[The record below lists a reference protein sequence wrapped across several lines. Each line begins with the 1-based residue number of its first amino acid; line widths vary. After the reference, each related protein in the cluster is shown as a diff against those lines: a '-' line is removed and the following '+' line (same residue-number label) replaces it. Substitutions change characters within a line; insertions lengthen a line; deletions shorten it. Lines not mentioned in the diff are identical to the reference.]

1 MKEGKMKKCLCVTL
15 LVLLA
20 FVSLGFAADKSN
32 FTFGVTFGPHPVGFR
47 VVHQY
52 DYSRVYKPA
61 FDLEGKPTKGERAR
75 PIQTL
80 IWYPAQPD
88 KSAQPMLYGRYVE
101 LLATEQDFDGNK
113 AQKAATLQYALEYQ
127 DLMGK
132 YDIER
137 VQATHALSEAKPASG
152 SFPVVIYAPC
162 LNGPAFENSDLC
174 EYLASHGYI
183 VVASPNM
190 GLRMRSMTM
199 DVVGIQTQAADI
211 EFLIGYLR
219 NIPQADTS
227 QIAVTG
233 FSWGGISNVFAQV
246 QDDRITVLVCID
258 GTIRAGWLVEDFLKE
273 AKYVTASRVTV
284 PLLFLASGSPAFN
297 AFSYDM
303 SAKFLNDIKYSDF
316 QIVLFNGMEHQDF
329 SSLSIR
335 FYPDEHFTAYTA
347 LEVSESHSWMA
358 RYVLNFL
365 NAYLKNDG
373 TAREFLKN
381 SPEKNGAPRHQLVM
395 QSRPALHPAPTVAEF
410 ARELAKQGFDKAIPI
425 WQEAKKKDPG
435 FILPEK
441 EVDALGYRLMRS
453 GTLNEAIAVFKLNVA
468 MYPEGYNTYDSLAE
482 AQAAAG
488 DKQGAIANY
497 KKSLELNSGNTN
509 AVNRLKKLES
519 NPIK

>member
-1 MKEGKMKKCLCVTL
+1 MKKYLYAVPL
-15 LVLLA
+15 ALLA
-20 FVSLGFAADKSN
+20 FVSIGIASKTSN

-47 VVHQY
+47 VVYQY

-61 FDLEGKPTKGERAR
+61 FDLEGKPATGERAR

-88 KSAQPMLYGRYVE
+88 KSAKPILYGRYLE
-101 LLATEQDFDGNK
+101 LLATEQSFDGDN
-113 AQKAATLQYALEYQ
+113 AQKAALLQFMLEQ
-127 DLMGK
+127 RGMMGK

-137 VQATHALSEAKPASG
+137 VQPTHAFSEAKPASG
-152 SFPVVIYAPC
+152 SFPVVIYAPSFTA
-162 LNGPAFENSDLC
+162 PAFENSDLC

-183 VVASPNM
+183 VVASPDM
-190 GLRMRSMTM
+190 GPRTRWMTQ

-227 QIAVTG
+227 HIAVAG
-233 FSWGGISNVFAQV
+233 YSWGGISNVFAQV
-246 QDDRITVLVCID
+246 QDDRISALVCLD
-258 GTIRAGWLVEDFLKE
+258 GTIRSADDILKE

-284 PLLFLASGSPAFN
+284 PLLFLASGSPSLLAL
-297 AFSYDM
+297 SYDV

-329 SSLSIR
+329 SSLFLR
-335 FYPDEHFTAYTA
+335 FRPDEQFTAYTA
-347 LEVSESHSWMA
+347 AEVSESHSWMA
-358 RYVLNFL
+358 RYVLHFL

-395 QSRPALHPAPTVAEF
+395 QSRPALHPAPTVADF
-410 ARELAKQGFDKAIPI
+410 ARELAKQGFDKAISI
-425 WQEAKKKDPG
+425 WQEAKKKDSC
-435 FILPEK
+435 FMLPEQ
-441 EVDALGYRLMRS
+441 EVNAFGFRLMRA
-453 GTLNEAIAVFKLNVA
+453 GKLNEAIAVFKLNVA
-468 MYPEGYNTYDSLAE
+468 MYPENFDTYVSLAE
-482 AQAAAG
+482 AQVAAG
-488 DKQGAIANY
+488 DKQSAIANY
-497 KKSLELNSGNTN
+497 KKALELNSGNTN